1 MHNCA
6 CPRGRMGRSN
16 TRRTPLL
23 GLRGIPCLGCSK
35 VAERRYCVARTRER
49 GSHRR
54 SCDASRG
61 DGTARKRASL
71 CLTAIEES
79 PGAPHPRISVIA
91 PTDVRRRRLRAVLAC
106 LMIGMGIL
114 HVAVPGPFVR
124 IMPAALPVPL
134 MLVLVSGFFEVLG
147 GIGLLVRHLAF
158 QAGRSGQGCRCKVCS
173 SPGLCGWG
181 PMGRGRRRV
190 PEPRL
195 ELVGRARTLQGVGGH
210 GDWPQWS
217 WTLVDSAPGPG
228 GHRAACFRASVQPNQ
243 IPSICT

>member
-1 MHNCA
+1 LVSA
-6 CPRGRMGRSN
+6 AYRAWAAVK
-16 TRRTPLL
+16 LL
-23 GLRGIPCLGCSK
+23 SVDTALREL
-35 VAERRYCVARTRER
+35 
-49 GSHRR
+49 
-54 SCDASRG
+54 ASEEAIG
-61 DGTARKRASL
+61 DPAMLLVEMAQLASGHPSG
-71 CLTAIEES
+71 LTAIEES
-79 PGAPHPRISVIA
+79 PGAPHARISVIA